1 MKNIAVSLH
10 ATDDFNPDIINGLI
24 GLDYIHVDVSDGKFT
39 PIRNLNL
46 DVFRILN
53 ETYETPIIAHMMVTN
68 PSYYIEKIIEYVEIF
83 TFHFEIERDINELI
97 EEIGSKKKKVGIA
110 INPDTDIMEIVPYL
124 GSIDLVLVM
133 SVYPGGSGQKFIPQ
147 SIEKVKNLKKLKER
161 YKFLIDIDGGV
172 NINNAK
178 KLEVDIL
185 SSTSTILNAKD
196 PNNVIYELKHSD
208 ET

>member
-39 PIRNLNL
+39 SIQNLNL
-46 DVFRILN
+46 DVFRVLN
-53 ETYETPIIAHMMVTN
+53 ETYNVPIIAHMMVTN
-68 PSYYIEKIIEYVEIF
+68 PSYYIEEIIEYVEIF
-83 TFHFEIERDINELI
+83 TFHFEIEQGINELI
-97 EEIGSKKKKVGIA
+97 DEIRSKKKKVGIA
-110 INPDTDIMEIVPYL
+110 IKPDTDIMEIVPYL
-124 GSIDLVLVM
+124 NSIDLVLVM

-147 SIEKVKNLKKLKER
+147 SIDKVKNLNKLKEK

-172 NINNAK
+172 NIDNAK

-196 PNNVIYELKHSD
+196 PTNVIYELKHSD

>member
-10 ATDDFNPDIINGLI
+10 AKDDFNPDIINGLI

-53 ETYETPIIAHMMVTN
+53 ETYQTPIIAHMMVTN
-68 PSYYIEKIIEYVEIF
+68 PSYYIEEIIEYVKIF
-83 TFHFEIERDINELI
+83 TFHFEIEQDINEI
-97 EEIGSKKKKVGIA
+97 IDEIKIKKKGVGIA
-110 INPDTDIMEIVPYL
+110 INPDTDLMKIVPYL
-124 GSIDLVLVM
+124 GLIDLVLVM

-147 SIEKVKNLKKLKER
+147 SIEKVKNLQKLKEK
-161 YKFLIDIDGGV
+161 YKFLIDIDGGI

-185 SSTSTILNAKD
+185 SSTSTILNAKN

-208 ET
+208 KT

>member
-10 ATDDFNPDIINGLI
+10 ATEDFNPDIINGLI

-39 PIRNLNL
+39 SVRNLNL
-46 DVFRILN
+46 DIFRILN
-53 ETYETPIIAHMMVTN
+53 ETYNIPINAHMMVTN
-68 PSYYIEKIIEYVEIF
+68 PSYYIEEIINYVKIF
-83 TFHFEIERDINELI
+83 TFHFEIEQDLNELI
-97 EEIGSKKKKVGIA
+97 DEIRNKKKKVGIA

-124 GSIDLVLVM
+124 NSIDLVLVM
-133 SVYPGGSGQKFIPQ
+133 SVYPGGSGQRFIPQ
-147 SIEKVKNLKKLKER
+147 SIEKVKNLKKLKEK

-178 KLEVDIL
+178 ILEVDIL

>member
-147 SIEKVKNLKKLKER
+147 SIEKVKKLKELKEN

-196 PNNVIYELKHSD
+196 PNYVIYELKHSD

>member
-39 PIRNLNL
+39 PTRNLNL

-110 INPDTDIMEIVPYL
+110 INPDTDIMEIVPFL

-147 SIEKVKNLKKLKER
+147 SIEKVKTLKKLKER

>member
-10 ATDDFNPDIINGLI
+10 ATDHFNPDIINGLI

-147 SIEKVKNLKKLKER
+147 SIEKVKKLKKLKEN

>member
-10 ATDDFNPDIINGLI
+10 ATDDFNPDIINVLI

-147 SIEKVKNLKKLKER
+147 SIEKVKKLKELKEN

>member
-124 GSIDLVLVM
+124 ESIDLVLVM

-147 SIEKVKNLKKLKER
+147 SIEKVKTLKKLKER